1 MGHRSLS
8 ATGRYLQLTAEAF
21 PDLTERLENMYGDI
35 FPRFEP
41 VKEIR
46 RPYEDD

>member
-1 MGHRSLS
+1 
-8 ATGRYLQLTAEAF
+8 
-21 PDLTERLENMYGDI
+21 NMYGDI